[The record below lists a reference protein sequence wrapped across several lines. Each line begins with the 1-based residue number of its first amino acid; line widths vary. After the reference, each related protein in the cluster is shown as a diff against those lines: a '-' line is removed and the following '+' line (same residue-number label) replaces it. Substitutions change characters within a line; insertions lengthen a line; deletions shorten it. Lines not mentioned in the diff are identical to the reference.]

1 MRHNDEGFDNI
12 GRDPNQSMILLVT
25 YTFTFSM
32 NMVYAIHPFFSY
44 FAPYE
49 VHCAIYN
56 CIFRLRISP
65 NLVDSIILRFVVLPS
80 LVYHLSTSS
89 LLVKFEAS
97 VTALPFD
104 LEILKSPLELC
115 PSRYVYLKHQF
126 YDTYN
131 RSIN

>member
-1 MRHNDEGFDNI
+1 
-12 GRDPNQSMILLVT
+12 
-25 YTFTFSM
+25 M
-32 NMVYAIHPFFSY
+32 NMMYVIHPFVSY

-56 CIFRLRISP
+56 CNFRLRISP

-89 LLVKFEAS
+89 LLVMFEAS

-115 PSRYVYLKHQF
+115 PS
-126 YDTYN
+126 
-131 RSIN
+131 